1 MVCLSDWL
9 TIWFLFCP
17 PLASAFGGITPVD
30 IHTTWS
36 TYMQKN
42 ILYVL
47 YTYLSKSWCGITY
60 QNKNELQKPQ
70 KNYQTG
76 MHLDFVNEKEL
87 LDLGNVAG
95 NKPTFRVSPADQ
107 LHVQNKSNALF
118 SCCLTEKLSF
128 SCINGSLLCSS
139 CWMPFLRTQP
149 DTDVWMG
156 ERGVFN
162 DKKEYRQRS
171 YADLWKINL
180 LHNTLF

>member
-1 MVCLSDWL
+1 
-9 TIWFLFCP
+9 
-17 PLASAFGGITPVD
+17 
-30 IHTTWS
+30 
-36 TYMQKN
+36 
-42 ILYVL
+42 
-47 YTYLSKSWCGITY
+47 
-60 QNKNELQKPQ
+60 
-70 KNYQTG
+70 

-171 YADLWKINL
+171 YADL
-180 LHNTLF
+180 